1 MHVSDYTTQNA
12 NKRMSRQHVPLHAPP
27 HEEHTDAP
35 TCEYDIGGHGE
46 HAVAFAALKVLT
58 LHATDGAV
66 RPVVEHA
73 YPAVHGEG
81 ADAPARQKAPS
92 GHATCRAADDPAS
105 Q

>member
-1 MHVSDYTTQNA
+1 MHVSDNTAQNA
-12 NKRMSRQHVPLHAPP
+12 NKRMSRQHVPLQAPP

-35 TCEYDIGGHGE
+35 TCEYVIGGHGE
-46 HAVAFAALKVLT
+46 HAVAFASLNVLT

-66 RPVVEHA
+66 SPVVEHA

-81 ADAPARQKAPS
+81 ADTPARQNAPS
-92 GHATCRAADDPAS
+92 GHATCRADDEPAG